1 MCGIACRTR
10 PHADV
15 PGSAR
20 ALRSLLAAALVAL
33 PVVAGAASPPQA
45 TAIRIEGEG
54 SRTRV
59 SLDLDRPV
67 SFRSF
72 AIQDPLRLVVDMPE
86 VVWRLRADPPGKG
99 VVAGERHGLF
109 TPTTSRLVLDMR
121 GPFTLVRQAVEPPAR
136 GTHTYHLVLEL
147 ETQGP
152 PPAAAPPPRAA
163 PPVVAAGAPPRP
175 LGTLTVA
182 APLPAVTPQQAP
194 ATLQAAAA
202 PLQTARLIPPAPPRP
217 PEPAPATT
225 AVEPA
230 PAPPVVAPA
239 AGPVVA
245 ASAAPTAGIAAT
257 VGAWARAVSGR
268 GGRPFGGA
276 AESAAPAAKTDVALV
291 VPPPPPQVASPGLPT
306 IVIDP
311 GHGGVDPGTIGVGGM
326 REKDV
331 VLQLAR
337 TLRDALE
344 ASGRYR
350 AVLTRND
357 DRFLRLRERIAIAR
371 EDHGDLFIS
380 LHANALRLGSMR
392 GAAIYTLSEDGSDDE
407 AERLASKENKDD
419 ILAGT
424 DLSAHDAVVTSILI
438 DLAAARDQQPLDRL
452 RRAPVRGAGQG
463 DAAVHQSQRSG
474 GFAVL
479 KSPDIPSVLI
489 EVGYL
494 TTPRTR
500 TICRNRASA

>member
-1 MCGIACRTR
+1 M
-10 PHADV
+10 
-15 PGSAR
+15 
-20 ALRSLLAAALVAL
+20 
-33 PVVAGAASPPQA
+33 
-45 TAIRIEGEG
+45 
-54 SRTRV
+54 
-59 SLDLDRPV
+59 
-67 SFRSF
+67 
-72 AIQDPLRLVVDMPE
+72 
-86 VVWRLRADPPGKG
+86 
-99 VVAGERHGLF
+99 
-109 TPTTSRLVLDMR
+109 
-121 GPFTLVRQAVEPPAR
+121 
-136 GTHTYHLVLEL
+136 
-147 ETQGP
+147 
-152 PPAAAPPPRAA
+152 
-163 PPVVAAGAPPRP
+163 
-175 LGTLTVA
+175 
-182 APLPAVTPQQAP
+182 
-194 ATLQAAAA
+194 
-202 PLQTARLIPPAPPRP
+202 
-217 PEPAPATT
+217 
-225 AVEPA
+225 
-230 PAPPVVAPA
+230 
-239 AGPVVA
+239 A

-268 GGRPFGGA
+268 RGRPFGGA

-357 DRFLRLRERIAIAR
+357 DSFLRLRERIAIAR

-438 DLAAARDQQPLDRL
+438 DLAQRETNNRSIAFAELLAEELGKVTPL
-452 RRAPVRGAGQG
+452 
-463 DAAVHQSQRSG
+463 VHQSQRSG

-494 TTPRTR
+494 TNPQDAHNLSQPGFR
-500 TICRNRASA
+500 IALAAAVLRALDRQLGRPKS